1 MFSLVLLRPVKLP
14 SCGGGVGLVRHPN
27 NRLLTLLGATGYS
40 TVKLLVLVG
49 LSRLWGVG
57 L

>member
-14 SCGGGVGLVRHPN
+14 SYGGGVGLVHHPN

-40 TVKLLVLVG
+40 TVQLLVLVG